1 MFPQLVLVST
11 ALARDASVPPAG
23 RSARATSRLPIG
35 WRVTDDGARCLVTV
49 SGELDVATGP
59 LLAQALRAE
68 AARAT
73 GGIGLDLRAVT
84 FMDAAGLRAVVDA
97 ANALGQ
103 RGQQLTLSRPS
114 HSVRRLL
121 EATAMTAHFAVAPH
135 DWG

>member
-1 MFPQLVLVST
+1 VFPQLVLVST
-11 ALARDASVPPAG
+11 ALARDAAVPAPA
-23 RSARATSRLPIG
+23 RTARATSRLPIG
-35 WRVTDDGARCLVTV
+35 WRVTLDRPHCLVTV

-59 LLAQALRAE
+59 LLARALRAE
-68 AARAT
+68 VARAT
-73 GGIGLDLRAVT
+73 AGICLDLRAVT

-121 EATAMTAHFAVAPH
+121 EATSMTAHFAVAPH